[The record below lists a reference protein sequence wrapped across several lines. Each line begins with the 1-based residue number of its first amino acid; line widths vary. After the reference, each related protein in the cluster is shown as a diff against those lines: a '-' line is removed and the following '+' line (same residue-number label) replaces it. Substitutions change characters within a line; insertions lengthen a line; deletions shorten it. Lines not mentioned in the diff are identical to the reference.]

1 MINNPPESQS
11 QSVQK
16 PWPFSG
22 QRRLFLVLSSSV
34 LIILLCLGIYLHR
47 TGSDNSLQEAPL
59 PCLSSACLEA
69 AAKLSITSNPL
80 AQTCDNLLVACKA
93 KGLTVSQGR
102 QRDKQIVKRE
112 VDRYLYAEVEP
123 NQLVR
128 RTVLLELLREIL
140 ESTDRPASEDSAEQ
154 KAQRFYR
161 SCMDTE
167 TIEKLGPKPI
177 LKLVEKLGGWALSG
191 KWNHTDFNAT
201 LSVLMTEYFT
211 FPFFNI
217 YVGRDVNSS
226 DHKKYIQIDQPDFQI
241 PVEWKSKDK
250 TSKEKTLSQDLRHFL
265 MSRVRLLGLLGVPSS
280 STSSHMGFF
289 IQLSSEL
296 ALFTQSLSNRMQR
309 KLLFHRMTV
318 KELQAQAPGIDWLG
332 CLQAVFQPLAVSESD
347 TVLLHNLPYI
357 THMSKTISKWQDNHE
372 FRNSGT
378 LHTFMILS
386 LLHTVIPALDSRF
399 TAIQR
404 NFSVALGDD
413 EDVVPR
419 WAHCVLQTEKAF
431 GRVLSNAMRER
442 VGEPEAEVLIQSIYS
457 SLKSKLAELRL
468 KDDHLTVWN
477 KVTSLTPRLSP
488 NADIMSKKNLD
499 QQFSEV
505 KITED
510 EYFSN
515 YLQSLSLQHK
525 RTKKLFTEMS
535 DPDILSITPF
545 LIGNEISFPLGMFV
559 PPFFHPSYPRAV
571 NYGALGMLMAKN
583 ILHLLLPEIQTQSKT
598 LQAVSECVWALY
610 SNITKIPHG
619 SHLLTLTL
627 EQQREIWLQYTALE
641 IALQAYQKSLLKEPK
656 DTSLSGI
663 HHTHLFLTSFV
674 QINCHFDP
682 YHEHL
687 PFEASFLVA
696 AICMNSNLCPKGINC
711 TLNTHQHFRQKC

>member
-1 MINNPPESQS
+1 
-11 QSVQK
+11 
-16 PWPFSG
+16 
-22 QRRLFLVLSSSV
+22 
-34 LIILLCLGIYLHR
+34 
-47 TGSDNSLQEAPL
+47 
-59 PCLSSACLEA
+59 
-69 AAKLSITSNPL
+69 
-80 AQTCDNLLVACKA
+80 
-93 KGLTVSQGR
+93 
-102 QRDKQIVKRE
+102 
-112 VDRYLYAEVEP
+112 
-123 NQLVR
+123 
-128 RTVLLELLREIL
+128 
-140 ESTDRPASEDSAEQ
+140 
-154 KAQRFYR
+154 
-161 SCMDTE
+161 MDTE

-226 DHKKYIQIDQPDFQI
+226 DHKKYIQVSAIDNKIDQPDFQI

-413 EDVVPR
+413 EDVSIEGQLCRLCSFYRPDFECPNEVVPR

-442 VGEPEAEVLIQSIYS
+442 VGEP
-457 SLKSKLAELRL
+457 
-468 KDDHLTVWN
+468 
-477 KVTSLTPRLSP
+477 
-488 NADIMSKKNLD
+488 
-499 QQFSEV
+499 EV

-559 PPFFHPSYPRAV
+559 PPFFHPSYPRSH
-571 NYGALGMLMAKN
+571 YECCHCTKN
-583 ILHLLLPEIQTQSKT
+583 SQSKT

-674 QINCHFDP
+674 QINCNFDP